1 MMTARA
7 IKHVSRLVPLL
18 AALAAFS
25 CTKDKFGNGPA
36 SGEPGTLAVT
46 VRSEE
51 LLPAE
56 VATRVGDPKSD
67 AEKEIKQFYL
77 FFFDAKGDYLK
88 SSTEAERFF
97 GFQTSQPGTSVMNI
111 DSKAIDQTQL
121 QGEITVYAVANVEEG
136 TFRDSDKDGRCDG
149 IDDLAALQGY
159 EYSPEAVGVGL
170 PESGM
175 PMVGMGK
182 ITLSQDRANA
192 LTIEM
197 KALMARVD
205 VTLRIDSE
213 TTTEDRLPRLSMI
226 EWGAVNLPE
235 SVCFTAPES
244 GVTPTDVSMHESVT
258 VPRQDVIYN
267 RNGTVEISFYVF
279 ENLQPADKAD
289 PDGEK
294 GEKWNWTGDYPAG
307 PLDENGQPT
316 ELSDAEKQRYKPCL
330 SNGRATAVEIHCNYY
345 TYNSTDGQPAYY
357 DVTYT
362 LYPGADPVDDFNVRR
377 NSQYRSDVVIK
388 GITQVGTNP
397 DHVNFDARVNI
408 LENNNYFVSIL
419 RERNHDAHFCV
430 TPMDIYLFKE
440 KDDPDVEPTMEVTL
454 GDDANDAEG
463 NPWIRMERIPANLME
478 SGNVTDDP
486 NYNER
491 HSDVSSSGKWL
502 DNRGLP
508 WHAGTGKRR
517 WFTTGLLEELDANTV
532 EERGTGGKKCVMHHR
547 DRIYFYLDEN
557 LGDNDRTATVTLV
570 YKENGAEIS
579 HRTLEIRQVPLLEVK
594 VYNREN
600 PPKHIHTIY
609 MEQYEEYAQHY
620 DPLDEYSTTAVY
632 TGRTWGN
639 NGLSFGN
646 ARVVPLH
653 PENADNMST
662 SFPDIIDWEYRDY
675 IDIYFNYYH
684 GRDMTAYLC
693 RSAGQSVMDLNG
705 QPRSAPEYC
714 YNKNIRNK
722 SGIIPFDY
730 KMQGPFNGYV
740 RITENDAKW
749 FLPGIRQMEDA
760 LSAYYTTYREFA
772 SDFYWSSSVARS
784 NGSSTQDT
792 HRARATK
799 IEGNQYVESYDSDDA
814 YPSGGWANRTE
825 SLRVRAFRIDKKPI
839 EY

>member
-258 VPRQDVIYN
+258 VPRQDVRFI
-267 RNGTVEISFYVF
+267 GF
-279 ENLQPADKAD
+279 
-289 PDGEK
+289 
-294 GEKWNWTGDYPAG
+294 W
-307 PLDENGQPT
+307 
-316 ELSDAEKQRYKPCL
+316 
-330 SNGRATAVEIHCNYY
+330 
-345 TYNSTDGQPAYY
+345 
-357 DVTYT
+357 
-362 LYPGADPVDDFNVRR
+362 
-377 NSQYRSDVVIK
+377 
-388 GITQVGTNP
+388 
-397 DHVNFDARVNI
+397 
-408 LENNNYFVSIL
+408 
-419 RERNHDAHFCV
+419 
-430 TPMDIYLFKE
+430 
-440 KDDPDVEPTMEVTL
+440 
-454 GDDANDAEG
+454 
-463 NPWIRMERIPANLME
+463 
-478 SGNVTDDP
+478 
-486 NYNER
+486 
-491 HSDVSSSGKWL
+491 
-502 DNRGLP
+502 
-508 WHAGTGKRR
+508 
-517 WFTTGLLEELDANTV
+517 
-532 EERGTGGKKCVMHHR
+532 
-547 DRIYFYLDEN
+547 
-557 LGDNDRTATVTLV
+557 
-570 YKENGAEIS
+570 
-579 HRTLEIRQVPLLEVK
+579 
-594 VYNREN
+594 
-600 PPKHIHTIY
+600 
-609 MEQYEEYAQHY
+609 
-620 DPLDEYSTTAVY
+620 
-632 TGRTWGN
+632 
-639 NGLSFGN
+639 
-646 ARVVPLH
+646 
-653 PENADNMST
+653 
-662 SFPDIIDWEYRDY
+662 
-675 IDIYFNYYH
+675 
-684 GRDMTAYLC
+684 
-693 RSAGQSVMDLNG
+693 
-705 QPRSAPEYC
+705 
-714 YNKNIRNK
+714 
-722 SGIIPFDY
+722 
-730 KMQGPFNGYV
+730 
-740 RITENDAKW
+740 
-749 FLPGIRQMEDA
+749 
-760 LSAYYTTYREFA
+760 
-772 SDFYWSSSVARS
+772 
-784 NGSSTQDT
+784 
-792 HRARATK
+792 
-799 IEGNQYVESYDSDDA
+799 
-814 YPSGGWANRTE
+814 
-825 SLRVRAFRIDKKPI
+825 
-839 EY
+839 

>member
-77 FFFDAKGDYLK
+77 FFFDQQGKYLK
-88 SSTEAERFF
+88 ANTDEERFF

-111 DSKAIDQTQL
+111 DSKAIDPEQL
-121 QGEITVYAVANVEEG
+121 KGEITVYAVANVEEG

-244 GVTPTDVSMHESVT
+244 GVTPADVSMHESVT

-294 GEKWNWTGDYPAG
+294 EEKWNWTGDYPAG

-491 HSDVSSSGKWL
+491 HSDASSSGKWL
-502 DNRGLP
+502 DNRDKP

-517 WFTTGLLEELDANTV
+517 WFTTGLLKELDTNTV
-532 EERGTGGKKCVMHHR
+532 KERGTGGKTCVMHHR

-600 PPKHIHTIY
+600 PRKHIHTIY

-639 NGLSFGN
+639 DRLKFGD
-646 ARVVPLH
+646 ARIIPLH
-653 PENADNMST
+653 EENADNMER
-662 SFPDIIDWEYRDY
+662 DIVYGRYFEIF
-675 IDIYFNYYH
+675 FNYYH
-684 GRDMTAYLC
+684 GRDLTPYLC
-693 RSAGQSVMDLNG
+693 KEAGQSVMNLNG

-714 YNKNIRNK
+714 YNKNIRNS
-722 SGIIPFDY
+722 SGTVPFED
-730 KMQGPFNGYV
+730 KTVGWPIEYV
-740 RITENDAKW
+740 KITRNDAKW

-760 LSAYYTTYREFA
+760 LSAYYTAYSEFA
-772 SDFYWSSSVARS
+772 SDFYWSSSVAR
-784 NGSSTQDT
+784 NDGIGNTQNT
-792 HRARATK
+792 SRARATK

-814 YPSGGWANRTE
+814 YPSGGWAKRTE